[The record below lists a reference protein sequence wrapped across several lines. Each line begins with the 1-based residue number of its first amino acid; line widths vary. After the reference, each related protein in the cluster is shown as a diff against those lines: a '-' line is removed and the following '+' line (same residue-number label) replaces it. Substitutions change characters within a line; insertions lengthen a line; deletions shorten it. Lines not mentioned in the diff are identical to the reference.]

1 MTAEPGSMRPSI
13 AMHTQETR
21 DELVDLG
28 ELRERRGR
36 IMRSKSG
43 DGWEARRVPV
53 LTALAP
59 VMTSGEGEITYPGDP
74 MCLYGAL
81 SVAIQS
87 ATLAHLRG
95 CDPSAPYP
103 DLCPDWGAPP
113 TSQYRLTVA
122 DHGIRPAPDGRHCSD
137 QCVFDPRVWTTE
149 TEAAFRSVLR
159 QTNPRIFLV
168 STVSPG
174 HRYALEMSRIV
185 KAELPDCLVVMGGRH
200 VDETVRYAPRSGSID
215 FAYSS
220 TVRAIWDGRAARVVD
235 FQVAGDAYFSLD
247 VLLRAIMLAMDPD
260 AKVASTAM
268 VIPILASMLAEQS
281 PQGDSAILALTPGTV
296 HVFPIAGGKVDL
308 AELPT
313 PYRAFAIRSRF
324 PVFATAGQAPGRT
337 AHLMVTNA
345 CPYHCDFCSESAA
358 LAGGLNLLRTD
369 PAATVCRRVC
379 EYVSYG
385 AESVFFD
392 DSVFWGGSF
401 DRIGEFCTML
411 RRVRS
416 GAQAEIR
423 RDWIGNDLQPLRSLR
438 WGAQL
443 TVDQLTVLHSDDEVA
458 ALLHD
463 MRLAGCTYI
472 YLGIES
478 MSDQVMNQ
486 VHKNLRRLPGIPWK
500 QKVRTALQRVRR
512 AGIRAGSSLL
522 FGLEG
527 ETRHSIDETIEEV
540 GRLID
545 EGLLMLASPNILTYH
560 PATPLT
566 RKHAMADRLDYH
578 SLDLASKPP
587 YSYFEEAFPG
597 VVSCLLSEQDVWHIH
612 NAAARRWGTTRNG
625 HGRSNAHNTTSS

>member
-1 MTAEPGSMRPSI
+1 MPEGAPPAI
-13 AMHTQETR
+13 LMHTQDLRE
-21 DELVDLG
+21 EHVDLA
-28 ELRERRGR
+28 ELREWRGR
-36 IMRSKSG
+36 NMRARSG
-43 DGWEARRVPV
+43 DEWEARRVPV
-53 LTALAP
+53 LAALAP
-59 VMTSGEGEITYPGDP
+59 VMTSVDGEITYPGDP

-81 SVAIQS
+81 SVTIRTAMI
-87 ATLAHLRG
+87 ARERG
-95 CDPSAPYP
+95 CDTSGPYP
-103 DLCPDWGAPP
+103 DLCPDWGTLP
-113 TSQYRLTVA
+113 TTDYRLTVA
-122 DHGIRPAPDGRHCSD
+122 DHGIRPAPDGSHCSD
-137 QCVFDPRVWTTE
+137 QSVFDPRVWTAE

-159 QTNPRIFLV
+159 DARPRIFLV

-174 HRYALEMSRIV
+174 HRYALEMARVV

-200 VDETVRYAPRSGSID
+200 VDETVRYSPRSGVVD

-220 TVRAIWDGRAARVVD
+220 TVRAIWDGRAAEVID
-235 FQVAGDAYFSLD
+235 FQVSGDAYFSLD
-247 VLLRAIMLAMDPD
+247 VLLRAIVLAMDLD
-260 AKVASTAM
+260 TKVASTAC
-268 VIPILASMLAEQS
+268 VIPVLAAMLAEQ
-281 PQGDSAILALTPGTV
+281 PPRGDSAILALTPGAV
-296 HVFPIAGGKVDL
+296 HAFPVVGGRIDL
-308 AELPT
+308 AGLPS

-324 PVFATAGQAPGRT
+324 PVFATAGHMPGRT
-337 AHLMVTNA
+337 AHLMVSNA

-369 PAATVCRRVC
+369 PAATVCRRIC

-385 AESVFFD
+385 AQSVFFD
-392 DSVFWGGSF
+392 DSVFWSGNFGMI
-401 DRIGEFCTML
+401 REFCAML

-416 GAQAEIR
+416 GADAEIR
-423 RDWIGNDLQPLRSLR
+423 REWIDHDSLEPLRSVQ

-443 TVDQLTVLHSDDEVA
+443 TVDLLTVLHSDDAVT

-486 VHKNLRRLPGIPWK
+486 VHKNLRRLPGRPWK
-500 QKVRTALQRVRR
+500 DKVRITLERIRD

-527 ETRHSIDETIEEV
+527 ETRCSIDETIEEV
-540 GRLID
+540 GLLID
-545 EGLLMLASPNILTYH
+545 DGLLMLASPNILTYH

-566 RKHAMADRLDYH
+566 RTHAMADHLDYH
-578 SLDLASKPP
+578 SLDLGSKPP

-612 NAAARRWGTTRNG
+612 RSAARRWGGIR
-625 HGRSNAHNTTSS
+625 NTTAPTIPKRG